1 MRFPNSTRAP
11 VHIPPIIF
19 RNFHKISTPHLLHY
33 PGECG
38 RDGLVVAGAA
48 LPVLH
53 SHHPPRRPGRRV
65 QEYVVN
71 VGVEPGSYRVMWP
84 RVLLRC
90 HVSQCHVYCSGVTCR
105 WRRCP
110 ACPRWPSCPRSR
122 APSSSRPRRSWA
134 APSCSAAAPARS
146 PPSRPPCSP
155 PA

>member
-90 HVSQCHVYCSGVTCR
+90 HLQVAALPGLSTLAQLSTKPSAFILSATAVLGGSQLLCR
-105 WRRCP
+105 RTRAISSQP
-110 ACPRWPSCPRSR
+110 ASV
-122 APSSSRPRRSWA
+122 
-134 APSCSAAAPARS
+134 
-146 PPSRPPCSP
+146 
-155 PA
+155 